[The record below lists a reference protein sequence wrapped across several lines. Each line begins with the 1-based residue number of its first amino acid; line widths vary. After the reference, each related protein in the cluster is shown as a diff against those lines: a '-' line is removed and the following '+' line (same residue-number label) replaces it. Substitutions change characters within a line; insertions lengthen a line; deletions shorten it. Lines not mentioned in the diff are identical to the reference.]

1 MPETTK
7 LHPKQP
13 VAAALASRAAVRP
26 ALRQGGAFALGLAG
40 GWAVLYGTLLPFGL
54 GLTLGLPADCFA
66 ACAAGAALSILFH
79 GFGAFSLDSLCLLC
93 AVGAAVAARWLW
105 PGRLRPAFLAGCGAL
120 VLGGACFALG
130 PGGAGF
136 TLVFF
141 CGADALLAGGF
152 GYALQRFP
160 PEKPGFGTLLAA
172 SAVAAALGGLRFGP
186 LCLGVAVCAMV
197 DAALCCR
204 GQEKPAL
211 AFSAFTGAALCAAD
225 PSLAPVAVGLCC
237 GTAAAVLLAPG
248 RRAETLAACA
258 GGAALSILFH
268 GFGAF
273 SLDSLC
279 LLCAVGAAV
288 AARWL
293 WPGRLRPAF
302 LAGCGALVLGGACFA
317 LGPGGA
323 GFTLVF
329 FCGADALLAGGFG
342 YALQR
347 FPPEKP
353 GFGTLLAAS
362 AVAAALGGLRFG
374 PLCLGAA
381 ACAMVDAALCCR
393 GQEKPALAFAAFT
406 GAALCAAD
414 PSLAPAAVGLCCG
427 TAAAVLLVPGRRA
440 ETLAACAGGCVLGV
454 LCVPAPGTALPLLLS
469 AGLGLAAPA
478 FFPKHWLTPVPEAPA
493 PPEEPPRLSAAATR
507 LEAVA
512 ESLSSLAET
521 VNAVYDA
528 FPRRCDTF
536 RWVIDNTHDSLC
548 FNCGRR
554 ETCWKQEYTATLE
567 GMNALRSILE
577 QQGHLQTS
585 DLPGQLS
592 RCIHPAALCAAANRS
607 FALYRSRKEAHVHA
621 EAMRTALTEQY
632 SAMAD
637 ALSVLS
643 EQLGRPG
650 NPEPYKSGRVAAFFA
665 SLGTPPLECAVTL
678 DDLGRARAA
687 VTLPRTRF
695 SSPELAALAQ
705 ETGRIC
711 RRDFDP
717 PQVLSCKG
725 MTTLL
730 FCEKPALR
738 AVFGTAGTAA
748 KGTVSGD
755 AVQQFCSPAAAQ
767 MILCDG
773 MGTGRPAAVDGSLAA
788 ELTARLLKA
797 GFTAELAARLVN
809 VALALK
815 SDEESGATLDLIS
828 VDLYTGT
835 ARIFKAGAAPGFLVH
850 GGRARPVGDISLPIG
865 ILGGVNGQSRVVHL
879 AAGDYA
885 VLVSD
890 GLLVDGPGWVAKQL
904 ELSAAAGDPPE
915 KVAQILVETA
925 RARAEQTGRPDDI
938 TAAVLRLEPC
948 GH

>member
-40 GWAVLYGTLLPFGL
+40 GWAVLYGALLPFGL

-120 VLGGACFALG
+120 VLGGVCFALG

-186 LCLGVAVCAMV
+186 LCLGVA
-197 DAALCCR
+197 
-204 GQEKPAL
+204 
-211 AFSAFTGAALCAAD
+211 
-225 PSLAPVAVGLCC
+225 
-237 GTAAAVLLAPG
+237 
-248 RRAETLAACA
+248 
-258 GGAALSILFH
+258 
-268 GFGAF
+268 
-273 SLDSLC
+273 
-279 LLCAVGAAV
+279 
-288 AARWL
+288 
-293 WPGRLRPAF
+293 
-302 LAGCGALVLGGACFA
+302 
-317 LGPGGA
+317 
-323 GFTLVF
+323 
-329 FCGADALLAGGFG
+329 
-342 YALQR
+342 
-347 FPPEKP
+347 
-353 GFGTLLAAS
+353 
-362 AVAAALGGLRFG
+362 
-374 PLCLGAA
+374 

-427 TAAAVLLVPGRRA
+427 TAAAVLLAPGRRA

-454 LCVPAPGTALPLLLS
+454 LCVPASGTALPLLLS

-478 FFPKHWLTPVPEAPA
+478 FFPKHWLTPVPETPA

-512 ESLSSLAET
+512 ESLPSLAET
-521 VNAVYDA
+521 VNDVYNA
-528 FPRRCDTF
+528 LPHRCESY

-554 ETCWKQEYTATLE
+554 EQCWKQEYAATLE
-567 GMNALRSILE
+567 GMEALRPLLE
-577 QQGHLQTS
+577 ENGRLEPAQ
-585 DLPGQLS
+585 LPGQLS
-592 RCIHPAALCAAANRS
+592 RCIHPAALCAAAARS
-607 FALYRSRKEAHVHA
+607 FALYRSRKESRLHA
-621 EAMRTALTEQY
+621 EAMRTVFTEQY
-632 SAMAD
+632 SAVAE
-637 ALSVLS
+637 ALAVLG

-650 NPEPYKSGRVAAFFA
+650 EPEPYRSDRVAAFFT
-665 SLGTPPLECAVTL
+665 SLGSPPLECAVTL
-678 DDLGRARAA
+678 DDLGRTHAA

-695 SSPELAALAQ
+695 GPQELAALAR
-705 ETGRIC
+705 EVGRIC
-711 RRDFDP
+711 RRTLET

-730 FCEKPALR
+730 FSERPVLR
-738 AVFGTAGTAA
+738 AVFGMAGAA
-748 KGTVSGD
+748 AQGEVSGD
-755 AVQQFCSPAAAQ
+755 AVQQFCSPTAAQ

-773 MGTGRPAAVDGSLAA
+773 MGTGRPAAVDGNLAA

-797 GFTAELAARLVN
+797 GIPAELAARLVN

-815 SDEESGATLDLIS
+815 SEEESGATLDLIS

-835 ARIFKAGAAPGFLVH
+835 ARLFKAGAAPGFLVH
-850 GGRARPVGDISLPIG
+850 GGRARAVGDVSLPVG

-879 AAGDYA
+879 CAGDYA

-890 GLLVDGPGWVAKQL
+890 GLLVDGTAWVAKQL
-904 ELSAAAGDPPE
+904 ELSAAAGEAPAQ
-915 KVAQILVETA
+915 VAKTLVETA
-925 RARAEQTGRPDDI
+925 RARALRTGRPDDI
-938 TAAVLRLEPC
+938 TAAVLRLEN
-948 GH
+948 GG

>member
-40 GWAVLYGTLLPFGL
+40 GWAVLYGALLPFGL

-120 VLGGACFALG
+120 VLGGVCFALG

-186 LCLGVAVCAMV
+186 LC
-197 DAALCCR
+197 
-204 GQEKPAL
+204 P
-211 AFSAFTGAALCAAD
+211 
-225 PSLAPVAVGLCC
+225 
-237 GTAAAVLLAPG
+237 
-248 RRAETLAACA
+248 
-258 GGAALSILFH
+258 
-268 GFGAF
+268 
-273 SLDSLC
+273 
-279 LLCAVGAAV
+279 
-288 AARWL
+288 
-293 WPGRLRPAF
+293 
-302 LAGCGALVLGGACFA
+302 
-317 LGPGGA
+317 
-323 GFTLVF
+323 
-329 FCGADALLAGGFG
+329 
-342 YALQR
+342 
-347 FPPEKP
+347 
-353 GFGTLLAAS
+353 
-362 AVAAALGGLRFG
+362 
-374 PLCLGAA
+374 GAA

-427 TAAAVLLVPGRRA
+427 TAAAVLLAPGRRA

-454 LCVPAPGTALPLLLS
+454 LCVPALPLLLS

-478 FFPKHWLTPVPEAPA
+478 FFPKHWLTPVPETTA
-493 PPEEPPRLSAAATR
+493 PPEEPPRLSAATTR

-567 GMNALRSILE
+567 GMNALRPILE

-678 DDLGRARAA
+678 DDLGRTRAA

-915 KVAQILVETA
+915 KVARILVETA

>member
-1 MPETTK
+1 MLRP
-7 LHPKQP
+7 
-13 VAAALASRAAVRP
+13 AARRLAAV
-26 ALRQGGAFALGLAG
+26 GIGFAG
-40 GWAVLYGTLLPFGL
+40 GWAVLYRALMPFGL
-54 GLTLGLPADCFA
+54 GLTLGLAEDCFA
-66 ACAAGAALSILFH
+66 PCAAGAALGLLLH
-79 GFGAFSLDSLCLLC
+79 GLGALSLRSLCQLC
-93 AVGAAVAARWLW
+93 ALGAAVAARWLL
-105 PGRLRPAFLAGCGAL
+105 PQKFVPAALAGCGTLTGMAL
-120 VLGGACFALG
+120 CFALG
-130 PGGAGF
+130 SSGGAD
-136 TLVFF
+136 LLLYSA
-141 CGADALLAGGF
+141 ADALLAAAIGF
-152 GYALQRFP
+152 GLRKFA
-160 PEKPGFGTLLAA
+160 PERPGMGTLLVGA
-172 SAVAAALGGLRFGP
+172 AVAAALGSVRWGWFSPGTL
-186 LCLGVAVCAMV
+186 ACA
-197 DAALCCR
+197 AAELALCCR
-204 GQEKPAL
+204 AQKFAAL
-211 AFSAFTGAALCAAD
+211 SGSAVLGAALCAAD
-225 PSLAPVAVGLCC
+225 PALAPAAAGLGCA
-237 GTAAAVLLAPG
+237 TAAAAVLAPG
-248 RRAETLAACA
+248 RRVETLAA
-258 GGAALSILFH
+258 
-268 GFGAF
+268 
-273 SLDSLC
+273 
-279 LLCAVGAAV
+279 
-288 AARWL
+288 
-293 WPGRLRPAF
+293 
-302 LAGCGALVLGGACFA
+302 
-317 LGPGGA
+317 
-323 GFTLVF
+323 
-329 FCGADALLAGGFG
+329 
-342 YALQR
+342 Y
-347 FPPEKP
+347 
-353 GFGTLLAAS
+353 
-362 AVAAALGGLRFG
+362 
-374 PLCLGAA
+374 
-381 ACAMVDAALCCR
+381 
-393 GQEKPALAFAAFT
+393 
-406 GAALCAAD
+406 
-414 PSLAPAAVGLCCG
+414 
-427 TAAAVLLVPGRRA
+427 
-440 ETLAACAGGCVLGV
+440 AGGCVSGV
-454 LCVPAPGTALPLLLS
+454 LCVQPPGNAFGLLFSACGGMAVVCLLPGGWLAPVAEPSQSG
-469 AGLGLAAPA
+469 
-478 FFPKHWLTPVPEAPA
+478 ENAPA
-493 PPEEPPRLSAAATR
+493 PARSAAASTR

-512 ESLSSLAET
+512 QSLSSLAET
-521 VNAVYDA
+521 VNAVYEGL
-528 FPRRCDTF
+528 PRRREGF
-536 RWVIDNTHDSLC
+536 RWVIDNVHDTLC

-567 GMNALRSILE
+567 GMNALRPILE
-577 QQGHLQTS
+577 QQGHLQAS

-915 KVAQILVETA
+915 KVARILVETA